1 MRTSI
6 ILVGTIVLVLFVA
19 ASSLA
24 SELSWSDK
32 AEESGSLRG
41 LVGLPTVAI
50 GNLNPAARSPG
61 LEVFCTSIYDV
72 PGGYCTYF
80 APGVP
85 YSSFKMADNITVSGN
100 R

>member
-1 MRTSI
+1 MKTSV
-6 ILVGTIVLVLFVA
+6 ILVGTLALVLFVA
-19 ASSLA
+19 FSCVASDI
-24 SELSWSDK
+24 SWSTKD
-32 AEESGSLRG
+32 EDSDSLRQ

-72 PGGYCTYF
+72 PGGYCNYF

-85 YSSFKMADNITVSGN
+85 YSDFKMADNITVSGN